1 MSRPR
6 ALSLATGRDKLELRH
21 RKILRAL
28 AWAYPA
34 PLKVGDLIA
43 AVWDGKDEPDT
54 ASNVI
59 RCAIYDLR
67 AAGWVISC
75 RYYVGYALA
84 PASFDRLTLP
94 INQQQG
100 RAR

>member
-1 MSRPR
+1 MSKPR
-6 ALSLATGRDKLELRH
+6 ALSLAKGPAKVELRH
-21 RKILRAL
+21 RKVLRAL
-28 AWAYPA
+28 AWAYPR
-34 PLKVGDLIA
+34 PMTVGDLIA
-43 AVWDGKDEPDT
+43 AVWNDDNEPDT
-54 ASNVI
+54 AANVI

-94 INQQQG
+94 IEQTKG